1 MKNLFERITLIL
13 LVAVMLITMG
23 YVLELHNEVCTLK
36 SMQTVVVQDT
46 AVVETRNL
54 SAKEEEYALEYE
66 VMIALYQRGYLSHL
80 YMTALELPE
89 YGDMLLIT
97 GGLIKFQ
104 DDNEIYE
111 KGIGEQTLIA
121 LGLNEYL

>member
-1 MKNLFERITLIL
+1 MKNLFEKITLIL

-23 YVLELHNEVCTLK
+23 YVLELHNEICTLK
-36 SMQTVVVQDT
+36 GMQTVVVQDT
-46 AVVETRNL
+46 VVVETLETRNL

-80 YMTALELPE
+80 YMTALDLPE

-97 GGLIKFQ
+97 GGLIMFQ
-104 DDNEIYE
+104 DR
-111 KGIGEQTLIA
+111 KSVV
-121 LGLNEYL
+121 